1 MTVWPDFRMA
11 ASDEDG
17 FWTRR
22 MTSAWAYIS
31 TVGTTFAPA
40 SA

>member
-1 MTVWPDFRMA
+1 MTVWPDLQDGRLG
-11 ASDEDG
+11 EDG

-22 MTSAWAYIS
+22 MTSAWAYSS
-31 TVGTTFAPA
+31 TVETTFAPA

>member
-1 MTVWPDFRMA
+1 MTAWPARITLT
-11 ASDEDG
+11 SDSLG

-22 MTSAWAYIS
+22 MTSAWAYSS
-31 TVGTTFAPA
+31 TVETIVAPA

>member
-1 MTVWPDFRMA
+1 MTVWPGA
-11 ASDEDG
+11 ARATSAADG

-22 MTSAWAYIS
+22 TTSAWAYIS
-31 TVGTTFAPA
+31 AVGTTVAPA